1 MDMQEY
7 IKTAR
12 ELEDLGY
19 EVITNFDNGE
29 FNVIVKKVVMKIG
42 GIKTITGVEAIMK
55 QRLNKLLRMKKIN
68 NIIDED

>member
-1 MDMQEY
+1 MDMKQY

-19 EVITNFDNGE
+19 EVITNFEDGS
-29 FNVIVKKVVMKIG
+29 FNIIIKKVVMKFS
-42 GIKTITGVEAIMK
+42 GIKTITGVEAVIN
-55 QRLNKLLRMKKIN
+55 QQLNKIIRKKKIN